1 MQRSVSSIAVG
12 LLVIGL
18 LISSATATVPVLIG
32 HSGRL
37 LDSDDAPIS
46 GTIDITYAIFETPAG
61 GTALWTETHPNVA
74 VTNGLFS
81 VTLGS
86 IVPLTTDIV
95 AGSGGGGG
103 GAIAL
108 ERYLE
113 VRIGGDPPISPRTRL
128 AAAPYA
134 VAAGRVDGDIK
145 TGPGIVIVGDTMS
158 NAYAT
163 FGEKVQA
170 GLHAAG
176 SALASGAALITS
188 ECESGSGNARLAI
201 KTKGTSAHRSVVS
214 STNQDSA
221 TTVVEADL
229 DGDGIAENSVSSSVD
244 GSGANR
250 RVESLSIGSSGEDGV
265 EVTLRCKPD
274 SVIEMSSLSEGLT
287 VMSSYTAKQGSTGRT
302 KRTAAFALDGSRS
315 QDDEVVSIFG
325 GAQRRLEVHNI
336 GSSGQDGISE
346 LRCTPDSIVAE
357 NSVVVAGEVV
367 TQSYTARQGKTGS
380 ASGKRTINPGGGS
393 SETEEVCDTGGVS
406 LKLKIDS
413 TPARISTNITIGKQ
427 TQSASFGQR
436 YDSDGDGIPEGE
448 IAQSVTPTTCG
459 VAINQKGTGAD
470 KNRVVIQ
477 TTSSGLSPGAS
488 TALQSDSDGDSVPES
503 EIAQFVTPTT
513 CGVAINQKGTGAAK
527 GRTIGSS
534 CDDSSAV
541 QVIEVDDDGDGIV
554 EGRGIIS
561 VKAATGTGSTSASS
575 HLSCDPNEDGTPD
588 SEISQIV
595 TPTTCSVAIKSK
607 GTGAD
612 KNRTISSSCDG
623 DEALHVLTA
632 DDDNDGLIDRGVTSS
647 VDTATAQVVASGS
660 DIGVAMKV
668 KNKGVVKG
676 NVTVN
681 NANKVMIDFDSDGL
695 GYVDSSLGVG
705 VAPSHRIDVAGGA
718 YCDGTDWVNASDAN
732 AKENFKKV
740 NGAELLDQI
749 ADLEITKWN
758 YRGDAGSQHIGPTA
772 QDFQK
777 AFGVGS
783 DGKSISTIDP
793 SGIALAAIK
802 ELYAQLKQKD
812 QEVEALRQEL
822 AKLRREL
829 KK

>member
-18 LISSATATVPVLIG
+18 LISSATAAVPVLIG

-81 VTLGS
+81 ATLGS

-201 KTKGTSAHRSVVS
+201 NTKGTGAKRTGVVMEAIA
-214 STNQDSA
+214 DSA
-221 TTVVEADL
+221 ASMRCEHDNENDGLIESTVDQNSSANSATIAVKASRRRYNLLDTFPQRIDMSAIADDQTQQSRISQTSDS
-229 DGDGIAENSVSSSVD
+229 DGDG
-244 GSGANR
+244 
-250 RVESLSIGSSGEDGV
+250 
-265 EVTLRCKPD
+265 
-274 SVIEMSSLSEGLT
+274 
-287 VMSSYTAKQGSTGRT
+287 
-302 KRTAAFALDGSRS
+302 
-315 QDDEVVSIFG
+315 
-325 GAQRRLEVHNI
+325 
-336 GSSGQDGISE
+336 
-346 LRCTPDSIVAE
+346 VAE
-357 NSVVVAGEVV
+357 VS
-367 TQSYTARQGKTGS
+367 TTS
-380 ASGKRTINPGGGS
+380 
-393 SETEEVCDTGGVS
+393 VCDTGGVS

-413 TPARISTNITIGKQ
+413 TPARISTNFTVGKQ

-448 IAQSVTPTTCG
+448 IEQSVTPTTCGLAINVKGTGADANRVLAIQSGATPSELISSASIDDDGDTVPEDEISSIVVPGTCSVAIKSKGTGADKGRAVIQTSSGGLNPGASAVLDSDADGDGIPENEISSIVTPTTCG
-459 VAINQKGTGAD
+459 VAIN
-470 KNRVVIQ
+470 
-477 TTSSGLSPGAS
+477 
-488 TALQSDSDGDSVPES
+488 
-503 EIAQFVTPTT
+503 
-513 CGVAINQKGTGAAK
+513 
-527 GRTIGSS
+527 
-534 CDDSSAV
+534 
-541 QVIEVDDDGDGIV
+541 
-554 EGRGIIS
+554 
-561 VKAATGTGSTSASS
+561 
-575 HLSCDPNEDGTPD
+575 
-588 SEISQIV
+588 
-595 TPTTCSVAIKSK
+595 SK

-695 GYVDSSLGVG
+695 GYVDSSLGIG

-732 AKENFKKV
+732 AKENFEKV

-783 DGKSISTIDP
+783 DGRSISTIDP

-822 AKLRREL
+822 AKLRRDL

>member
-18 LISSATATVPVLIG
+18 LISSATAAVPVLIG

-46 GTIDITYAIFETPAG
+46 GTIDITYAIFETPTG
-61 GTALWTETHPNVA
+61 GTALWTETHPNVE
-74 VTNGLFS
+74 VSNGLFS
-81 VTLGS
+81 ATLGS

-128 AAAPYA
+128 AAAPFA

-201 KTKGTSAHRSVVS
+201 NTKGTGAKRTGVVMEAIA
-214 STNQDSA
+214 DSA
-221 TTVVEADL
+221 ASMRCEHDNENDGLIESTVDQNSSANSATIAVKASRRRYNLLDTFPQRIDMSAIADDQTQQSRISQTSDS
-229 DGDGIAENSVSSSVD
+229 DGDG
-244 GSGANR
+244 
-250 RVESLSIGSSGEDGV
+250 
-265 EVTLRCKPD
+265 
-274 SVIEMSSLSEGLT
+274 
-287 VMSSYTAKQGSTGRT
+287 
-302 KRTAAFALDGSRS
+302 
-315 QDDEVVSIFG
+315 
-325 GAQRRLEVHNI
+325 
-336 GSSGQDGISE
+336 
-346 LRCTPDSIVAE
+346 VAE
-357 NSVVVAGEVV
+357 VS
-367 TQSYTARQGKTGS
+367 TTS
-380 ASGKRTINPGGGS
+380 
-393 SETEEVCDTGGVS
+393 VCDTGGVS

-413 TPARISTNITIGKQ
+413 TPARISTNFTVGKQ

-448 IAQSVTPTTCG
+448 IEQSVTPTTCGLAINVKGTGADANRVLAIQSGATPSELISSASIDDDGDTVPEDEISSIVVPGTCSVAIKSKGTGADKGRAVIQTSSGGLNPGASAVLDSDADGDGIPENEISSIVTPTTCG
-459 VAINQKGTGAD
+459 VAIN
-470 KNRVVIQ
+470 
-477 TTSSGLSPGAS
+477 
-488 TALQSDSDGDSVPES
+488 
-503 EIAQFVTPTT
+503 
-513 CGVAINQKGTGAAK
+513 
-527 GRTIGSS
+527 
-534 CDDSSAV
+534 
-541 QVIEVDDDGDGIV
+541 
-554 EGRGIIS
+554 
-561 VKAATGTGSTSASS
+561 
-575 HLSCDPNEDGTPD
+575 
-588 SEISQIV
+588 
-595 TPTTCSVAIKSK
+595 SK

-695 GYVDSSLGVG
+695 GYVDSSLGIG

-732 AKENFKKV
+732 AKENFEKV

-783 DGKSISTIDP
+783 DGRSISTIDP

-822 AKLRREL
+822 AKLRRDL

>member
-18 LISSATATVPVLIG
+18 LISSATAAVPVLIG

-46 GTIDITYAIFETPAG
+46 GTIDITYAIFETPTG
-61 GTALWTETHPNVA
+61 GTALWTETHPNVE

-81 VTLGS
+81 ATLGS

-128 AAAPYA
+128 AAAPFA

-201 KTKGTSAHRSVVS
+201 NTKGTGAKRTGVVMEAIA
-214 STNQDSA
+214 DSA
-221 TTVVEADL
+221 ASMRCEHDNENDGLIESTVDQNSSANSATIAVKASRRRYNLLDTFPQRIDMSAIADDQTQQSRISQTSDS
-229 DGDGIAENSVSSSVD
+229 DGDG
-244 GSGANR
+244 
-250 RVESLSIGSSGEDGV
+250 
-265 EVTLRCKPD
+265 
-274 SVIEMSSLSEGLT
+274 
-287 VMSSYTAKQGSTGRT
+287 
-302 KRTAAFALDGSRS
+302 
-315 QDDEVVSIFG
+315 
-325 GAQRRLEVHNI
+325 
-336 GSSGQDGISE
+336 
-346 LRCTPDSIVAE
+346 VAE
-357 NSVVVAGEVV
+357 VS
-367 TQSYTARQGKTGS
+367 TTS
-380 ASGKRTINPGGGS
+380 
-393 SETEEVCDTGGVS
+393 VCDTGGVS

-413 TPARISTNITIGKQ
+413 TPARISTNFTVGKQ

-448 IAQSVTPTTCG
+448 IEQSVTPTTCGLAINVKGTGADANRVLAIQSGATPSELISSASIDDDGDTVPEDEISSIVVPGTCSVAIKSKGTGADKGRAVIQTSSGGLNPGASAVLDSDADGDGIPENEISSIVTPTTCG
-459 VAINQKGTGAD
+459 VAIN
-470 KNRVVIQ
+470 
-477 TTSSGLSPGAS
+477 
-488 TALQSDSDGDSVPES
+488 
-503 EIAQFVTPTT
+503 
-513 CGVAINQKGTGAAK
+513 
-527 GRTIGSS
+527 
-534 CDDSSAV
+534 
-541 QVIEVDDDGDGIV
+541 
-554 EGRGIIS
+554 
-561 VKAATGTGSTSASS
+561 
-575 HLSCDPNEDGTPD
+575 
-588 SEISQIV
+588 
-595 TPTTCSVAIKSK
+595 SK

-695 GYVDSSLGVG
+695 GYVDSSLGIG
-705 VAPSHRIDVAGGA
+705 VVPSHRIDVAGGA

-732 AKENFKKV
+732 AKENFEKV

-783 DGKSISTIDP
+783 DGRSISTIDP

-822 AKLRREL
+822 AKLRRDL

>member
-18 LISSATATVPVLIG
+18 LISSATAAVPVLIG

-46 GTIDITYAIFETPAG
+46 GTIDITYAIFETPTG
-61 GTALWTETHPNVA
+61 GTALWTETHPNVE

-81 VTLGS
+81 ATLGS

-128 AAAPYA
+128 AAAPFA

-201 KTKGTSAHRSVVS
+201 NTKGTGAKRTGVVMEAIA
-214 STNQDSA
+214 DSA
-221 TTVVEADL
+221 ASMRCEHDNENDGLIESTVDQNSSANSATIAVKASRRRYNLLDTFPQRIDISAIADDQTQQSRISQTSDS
-229 DGDGIAENSVSSSVD
+229 DGDG
-244 GSGANR
+244 
-250 RVESLSIGSSGEDGV
+250 
-265 EVTLRCKPD
+265 
-274 SVIEMSSLSEGLT
+274 
-287 VMSSYTAKQGSTGRT
+287 
-302 KRTAAFALDGSRS
+302 
-315 QDDEVVSIFG
+315 
-325 GAQRRLEVHNI
+325 
-336 GSSGQDGISE
+336 
-346 LRCTPDSIVAE
+346 VAE
-357 NSVVVAGEVV
+357 VS
-367 TQSYTARQGKTGS
+367 TTS
-380 ASGKRTINPGGGS
+380 
-393 SETEEVCDTGGVS
+393 VCDTGGVS

-413 TPARISTNITIGKQ
+413 TPARISTNFTVGKQ

-448 IAQSVTPTTCG
+448 IEQSVTPTTCGLAINVKGTGADANRVLAIQSGATPSELISSASIDDDGDTVPEDEISSIVVPGTCSVAIKSKGTGADKGRAVIQTSSGGLNPGASAVLDSDADGDGIPENEISSIVTPTTCG
-459 VAINQKGTGAD
+459 VAIN
-470 KNRVVIQ
+470 
-477 TTSSGLSPGAS
+477 
-488 TALQSDSDGDSVPES
+488 
-503 EIAQFVTPTT
+503 
-513 CGVAINQKGTGAAK
+513 
-527 GRTIGSS
+527 
-534 CDDSSAV
+534 
-541 QVIEVDDDGDGIV
+541 
-554 EGRGIIS
+554 
-561 VKAATGTGSTSASS
+561 
-575 HLSCDPNEDGTPD
+575 
-588 SEISQIV
+588 
-595 TPTTCSVAIKSK
+595 SK

-695 GYVDSSLGVG
+695 GYVDSSLGIG

-732 AKENFKKV
+732 AKENFEKV

-783 DGKSISTIDP
+783 DGRSISTIDP

-822 AKLRREL
+822 AKLRRDL

>member
-18 LISSATATVPVLIG
+18 LISSATAAVPVLIG

-81 VTLGS
+81 ATLGS

-201 KTKGTSAHRSVVS
+201 NTKGTGAKRTGVVMEAIA
-214 STNQDSA
+214 DSA
-221 TTVVEADL
+221 ASMRCEHDNENDGLIESTVDQNSSANSATIAVKASRRRYNLLDTFPQRIDMSAIADDQTQQSRISQTSDS
-229 DGDGIAENSVSSSVD
+229 DGDG
-244 GSGANR
+244 
-250 RVESLSIGSSGEDGV
+250 
-265 EVTLRCKPD
+265 
-274 SVIEMSSLSEGLT
+274 
-287 VMSSYTAKQGSTGRT
+287 
-302 KRTAAFALDGSRS
+302 
-315 QDDEVVSIFG
+315 
-325 GAQRRLEVHNI
+325 
-336 GSSGQDGISE
+336 
-346 LRCTPDSIVAE
+346 VAE
-357 NSVVVAGEVV
+357 VS
-367 TQSYTARQGKTGS
+367 TTS
-380 ASGKRTINPGGGS
+380 
-393 SETEEVCDTGGVS
+393 VCDTGGVS

-413 TPARISTNITIGKQ
+413 TPARISTNFTVGKQ

-448 IAQSVTPTTCG
+448 IEQSVTPTTCG

-470 KNRVVIQ
+470 ANRVLAIQSGATPSELISSASIDDDGDTVPEDEISSIIVPGTCSVAIKSKGTGADKGRAVIQ
-477 TTSSGLSPGAS
+477 TSSGGLNPGAS
-488 TALQSDSDGDSVPES
+488 AVLDSDADGDGIPEN
-503 EIAQFVTPTT
+503 EISSIVTPTT
-513 CGVAINQKGTGAAK
+513 CGVAIN
-527 GRTIGSS
+527 
-534 CDDSSAV
+534 
-541 QVIEVDDDGDGIV
+541 
-554 EGRGIIS
+554 
-561 VKAATGTGSTSASS
+561 
-575 HLSCDPNEDGTPD
+575 
-588 SEISQIV
+588 
-595 TPTTCSVAIKSK
+595 SK

-695 GYVDSSLGVG
+695 GYVDSSLGIG

-732 AKENFKKV
+732 AKENFEKV

-783 DGKSISTIDP
+783 DGRSISTIDP

-822 AKLRREL
+822 AKLRRDL